1 MQSTASKSARA
12 PKMNSGGFEPDLVSY
27 ELTHHVLCM
36 VVIGAKVIRKYGSGC
51 DRNNLLMM
59 AAAALEILE
68 INVRK
73 NFALVDLN
81 QGSSGIEASLS
92 RAAVLH

>member
-1 MQSTASKSARA
+1 
-12 PKMNSGGFEPDLVSY
+12 MNSGGFEPDLVSY

-59 AAAALEILE
+59 AAAAKAAALEILE
-68 INVRK
+68 INIRK

>member
-1 MQSTASKSARA
+1 
-12 PKMNSGGFEPDLVSY
+12 
-27 ELTHHVLCM
+27 M
-36 VVIGAKVIRKYGSGC
+36 VVIRAKVIRKYGSGC

-59 AAAALEILE
+59 AAAAEAAALEILE
-68 INVRK
+68 INIRK